1 MHSPSLPRLTRVHSV
16 CRWPALLLLIGLMAA
31 CTAVP
36 ERETSQP
43 RPSDTTSLPAS
54 TPLSGKPL
62 TMQNAATEAPSADEA
77 VHGLNAY
84 LIYYLL
90 SAELAGQR
98 NDLGYALDVYLAL
111 TMETR
116 HPLIAERATW
126 IAQFAQQPQAALD
139 AAIIWATA
147 TPDNPDSQ
155 RTAAGLLLQHEQY
168 LDAFEHLLRF
178 EQLSGES
185 NYTLLAGH
193 LAESNN
199 PVISDLYQQMLQ
211 QSQQRKTPSSDLETA
226 LALLS
231 DELGDQQATQAHLQN
246 ALTIQPDNVRAL
258 QLKARL
264 LRLNGQSAEAEQVLN
279 QALQKN
285 PEEVRLWLELAR
297 TQLKS
302 GQLKAAE
309 QTFDR
314 IITLQPENPQIRL
327 ALARIQMETG
337 QNPAARQTLE
347 ELTEYPLLADQAWLH
362 LGQLAEADQDT
373 DTALQAYQ
381 QVSSGQSLL
390 EATRAS
396 TRILLQQNQ
405 HSQALQL
412 LSLKRQQAPELTT
425 PLTLMGEQLLRQQGQ
440 HAAALQW
447 IDEGRFLLPDGQDSP
462 QLLYSR
468 AMINFQLNDLQ
479 QMENDLQ
486 LLLEIEPNSAMA
498 LNALGFTL
506 VDRTDRINEGLLL
519 IQKAHA
525 LDSES
530 PEILDS
536 LGWAMFKLGRKVEA
550 REYLEEA
557 YARLPDEEIAAHLAE
572 TLWELDARQ
581 QALDLLQQHLNTD
594 EATPA
599 INRMLE
605 RRPDIQP
612 R

>member
-1 MHSPSLPRLTRVHSV
+1 MHSPPRYRLLQTP
-16 CRWPALLLLIGLMAA
+16 CRWLIILLLASLLAG
-31 CTAVP
+31 CTSAPKSPGQPVASDFS
-36 ERETSQP
+36 SQP
-43 RPSDTTSLPAS
+43 VPVAITYNQSS
-54 TPLSGKPL
+54 
-62 TMQNAATEAPSADEA
+62 AANTEIK
-77 VHGLNAY
+77 GLNAY

-98 NDLGYALDVYLAL
+98 SDLGYALDVYLAL
-111 TMETR
+111 TLETR

-139 AAIIWATA
+139 AAIIWATV

-155 RTAAGLLLQHEQY
+155 RTAAGLLLQQEQY
-168 LDAFEHLLRF
+168 LDAFEHLLRY

-199 PVISDLYQQMLQ
+199 PVVSDLYQQMLQ
-211 QSQQRKTPSSDLETA
+211 QSQQREESSSDLETA

-231 DELGDQQATQAHLQN
+231 DELGDQQATQSHLQA
-246 ALTIQPDNVRAL
+246 ALNIQPDNVRAL

-264 LRLNGQSAEAEQVLN
+264 LRLDGQSTAAVEVLN
-279 QALQKN
+279 QALKSN

-302 GQLKAAE
+302 GQLRAAE

-314 IITLQPENPQIRL
+314 IITLQPDNPQIRL

-337 QNPAARQTLE
+337 QNSAARQTLE

-362 LGQLAEADQDT
+362 LGQLAENDK
-373 DTALQAYQ
+373 DTAAALESYQ
-381 QVSSGQSLL
+381 QVTSGQALL
-390 EATRAS
+390 EAARAS
-396 TRILLQQNQ
+396 TRILLQQDQ
-405 HSQALQL
+405 YHGALQFL
-412 LSLKRQQAPELTT
+412 HLKRQQAPELTT
-425 PLTLMGEQLLRQQGQ
+425 PLTLMGEQLLRQQSDY
-440 HAAALQW
+440 AAALQW
-447 IDEGRFLLPDGQDSP
+447 IDEGRYLLPEGQDSP

-498 LNALGFTL
+498 LNALGYTL
-506 VDRTDRINEGLLL
+506 VDRTSRINEGLLL

-525 LDSES
+525 LDSEA

-536 LGWAMFKLGRKVEA
+536 LGWALFKLGRKVEA

-572 TLWELDARQ
+572 TLWELGERKL
-581 QALDLLQQHLNTD
+581 ALELLKHHLSSTT
-594 EATPA
+594 ATPA

-612 R
+612 H

>member
-1 MHSPSLPRLTRVHSV
+1 MHSHLRHQLLQTP
-16 CRWPALLLLIGLMAA
+16 CRWLILPLL
-31 CTAVP
+31 
-36 ERETSQP
+36 
-43 RPSDTTSLPAS
+43 TSLLVGCTGAPKTANPPDQPYIRDSSSQQIPVAITYTQSPA
-54 TPLSGKPL
+54 T
-62 TMQNAATEAPSADEA
+62 NTEIK
-77 VHGLNAY
+77 GLNAY
-84 LIYYLL
+84 LIYHLL

-98 NDLGYALDVYLAL
+98 SDLAYALDVYLAL
-111 TMETR
+111 TLETH

-139 AAIIWATA
+139 AAIIWARV
-147 TPDNPDSQ
+147 TPNNPDSQ
-155 RTAAGLLLQHEQY
+155 RTAAGLLLQQEQY
-168 LDAFEHLLRF
+168 LDAFEHLLRY

-211 QSQQRKTPSSDLETA
+211 QSQQREQPSSDLETA

-231 DELGDQQATQAHLQN
+231 DELGDRQATHRHLQA
-246 ALTIQPDNVRAL
+246 ALNIRPDNVRAL

-264 LRLNGQSAEAEQVLN
+264 LRLDGQAKAAAEVLN
-279 QALQKN
+279 QALKSN
-285 PEEVRLWLELAR
+285 PQEVRLWLELAR

-314 IITLQPENPQIRL
+314 ILALQPENPQIRL
-327 ALARIQMETG
+327 ALARIQIETG
-337 QNPAARQTLE
+337 QSTAARQTLE
-347 ELTEYPLLADQAWLH
+347 ELTEHPLLADQAWLH
-362 LGQLAEADQDT
+362 LGQLAENDQDT
-373 DTALQAYQ
+373 TTALESYQ
-381 QVSSGQSLL
+381 QVTEGQALL

-396 TRILLQQNQ
+396 TRILLQQNR
-405 HSQALQL
+405 HETALEL
-412 LSLKRQQAPELTT
+412 LRLKRQQAEELTI
-425 PLTLMGEQLLRQQGQ
+425 PLTLMGEQLLRQQS
-440 HAAALQW
+440 HYAAALQW
-447 IDEGRFLLPDGQDSP
+447 IDEGRYLLPEGQDSP

-468 AMINFQLNDLQ
+468 AMINFQLNDLE

-486 LLLEIEPNSAMA
+486 QLLEIEPNSAMA
-498 LNALGFTL
+498 LNALGYTL
-506 VDRTDRINEGLLL
+506 VDRTARINEGLLL

-525 LDSES
+525 LDSEA

-536 LGWAMFKLGRKVEA
+536 LGWALFKLGRKVEA

-572 TLWELDARQ
+572 TLWELGEQQ
-581 QALDLLQQHLNTD
+581 QALELLLHHLNSSRP
-594 EATPA
+594 TPA

-612 R
+612 N